1 MNKFRHAILLLA
13 FIVGFTAYAQHSH
26 PLLGIWQQ
34 EIITQEGNRILIPVW
49 KIISGDGTFSVILM
63 TKDNGRTVQTIE
75 GNYVINSDKTYTEQV
90 KTNVFDPQ
98 QKNTTN
104 TLNYSFDTP
113 DRLRISYHLQ
123 GRSVPAIE
131 SWQRVKLEN
140 PFGQGD
146 K

>member
-63 TKDNGRTVQTIE
+63 TKDDGRTVQTIE

-140 PFGQGD
+140 PFPQND

>member
-1 MNKFRHAILLLA
+1 MNKFRHIILLLA
-13 FIVGFTAYAQHSH
+13 FIVGLTAYAQHSH

-63 TKDNGRTVQTIE
+63 TNKDGRAVQTIE
-75 GNYVINSDKTYTEQV
+75 GSYVIDSDKTYTEQV

-113 DRLRISYHLQ
+113 DRLRIAYHLQ
-123 GRSVPAIE
+123 GRSVPATE
-131 SWQRVKLEN
+131 SWVRVKLEN

>member
-75 GNYVINSDKTYTEQV
+75 GNYVIDSDKTYTEQV

-104 TLNYSFDTP
+104 KLNYSFDTP

-140 PFGQGD
+140 PFPQND

>member
-131 SWQRVKLEN
+131 SWQRVTLEN
-140 PFGQGD
+140 PFPQND

>member
-34 EIITQEGNRILIPVW
+34 EMITQEGNRILIPVW
-49 KIISGDGTFSVILM
+49 KIISGDGMFSVILM

-140 PFGQGD
+140 PFPQND

>member
-75 GNYVINSDKTYTEQV
+75 GNYVIDSDKTYTEQV

-140 PFGQGD
+140 PFPQND

>member
-34 EIITQEGNRILIPVW
+34 EMITQEGNRILIPVW

-63 TKDNGRTVQTIE
+63 TKDDGRTVQTIE

-140 PFGQGD
+140 PFPQND

>member
-34 EIITQEGNRILIPVW
+34 EMITQEGNRILIPVW

-140 PFGQGD
+140 PFPQND

>member
-1 MNKFRHAILLLA
+1 MNKFRHTILLLA

-34 EIITQEGNRILIPVW
+34 EMITQEGNRILIPVW

-140 PFGQGD
+140 PFPQND

>member
-1 MNKFRHAILLLA
+1 MNKFRHIILLLA

-140 PFGQGD
+140 PFPQND

>member
-75 GNYVINSDKTYTEQV
+75 GNYVIDSDKTYTEQV

-104 TLNYSFDTP
+104 TLKYSFDTP
-113 DRLRISYHLQ
+113 DRLRIAYHLQ

>member
-140 PFGQGD
+140 PFPQND

>member
-13 FIVGFTAYAQHSH
+13 FIVGLTAYAQHSH

-49 KIISGDGTFSVILM
+49 KIISGDGTFSVILT
-63 TKDNGRTVQTIE
+63 TKDDGRTVQTIE

>member
-13 FIVGFTAYAQHSH
+13 FIVGLTAYAQNPH

-34 EIITQEGNRILIPVW
+34 EMITQEGNRILIPVW

-63 TKDNGRTVQTIE
+63 TKDDGRTVQTIE

-140 PFGQGD
+140 PFPQND

>member
-1 MNKFRHAILLLA
+1 MNKFRHTILLLA

-75 GNYVINSDKTYTEQV
+75 GNYVINSAKTYTEQV

-113 DRLRISYHLQ
+113 DRLRIAYHLQ
-123 GRSVPAIE
+123 GRSVPATE

-140 PFGQGD
+140 PFPQND

>member
-1 MNKFRHAILLLA
+1 MNKFRHIILLLA

-140 PFGQGD
+140 PFGQND

>member
-34 EIITQEGNRILIPVW
+34 EMITQEGNRILIPVW

-123 GRSVPAIE
+123 GRSAPAIE

-140 PFGQGD
+140 PFPQND

>member
-1 MNKFRHAILLLA
+1 MNKFRHIILLLA

-104 TLNYSFDTP
+104 TLNYSFDAP

-140 PFGQGD
+140 PFPQND

>member
-63 TKDNGRTVQTIE
+63 TKDNGRTVQTID

-140 PFGQGD
+140 PFPQND

>member
-63 TKDNGRTVQTIE
+63 TKDDGRTVQTIE

-104 TLNYSFDTP
+104 KLNYSFDTP